1 MAQPV
6 AKAKPCEIALAQQDR
21 RVSVI
26 LMKTDTPG
34 FLDVKLTVVTK
45 DPAAW
50 LDGLGELGEV
60 ETEEQNGDWTI
71 RRVKTSAVLREM
83 TIRAIGCVGP
93 PTADVTVG
101 WVGADRIVSDGTTEI
116 PDVSI
121 AVVERT
127 SGVPGKE
134 TLLAALKDVLREAA
148 KAT

>member
-1 MAQPV
+1 
-6 AKAKPCEIALAQQDR
+6 
-21 RVSVI
+21 
-26 LMKTDTPG
+26 MKTDTPG

-50 LDGLGELGEV
+50 IEGLVALGEV
-60 ETEEQNGDWTI
+60 EAEEQSGDWTI
-71 RRVKTSAVLREM
+71 RRVRTSAVLRDM
-83 TIRAIGCVGP
+83 TIRVVGYVGP

-101 WVGADRIVSDGTTEI
+101 WVGSDRIVSDGTTEI

-121 AVVERT
+121 AVVERAT
-127 SGVPGKE
+127 GVPGKE